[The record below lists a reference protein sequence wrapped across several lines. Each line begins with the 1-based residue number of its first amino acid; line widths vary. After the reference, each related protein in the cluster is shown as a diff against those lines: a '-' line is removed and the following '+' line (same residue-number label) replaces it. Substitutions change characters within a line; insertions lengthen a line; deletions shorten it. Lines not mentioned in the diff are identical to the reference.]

1 MRKLQ
6 IPKWIAEKYN
16 RDTNQ
21 GDKPACKACGRKIG
35 LGILCFRVDYTSLF
49 KNRNFKRDEFS
60 LKMAPFRICLQMKC
74 FNDFSAKLLPNQ
86 KFREESNVPRIERV
100 DLANIFDND
109 KIIVRNLYK
118 NTQVIFDNNI

>member
-49 KNRNFKRDEFS
+49 KNRNFKRD
-60 LKMAPFRICLQMKC
+60 
-74 FNDFSAKLLPNQ
+74 
-86 KFREESNVPRIERV
+86 
-100 DLANIFDND
+100 
-109 KIIVRNLYK
+109 
-118 NTQVIFDNNI
+118 